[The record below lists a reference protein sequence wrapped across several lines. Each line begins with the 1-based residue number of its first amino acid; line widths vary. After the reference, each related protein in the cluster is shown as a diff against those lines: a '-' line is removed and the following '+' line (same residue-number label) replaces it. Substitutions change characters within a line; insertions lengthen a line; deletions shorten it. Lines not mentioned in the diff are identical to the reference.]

1 MALKQLLIGKKISDL
16 RVQLAALTQ
25 TRDSLV
31 TRRAEMKRREEELE
45 ASVNEMT
52 EETSKEDRDAL
63 DQLTQEWESDDAAL
77 TQEENENT
85 EARENIERQIEGL
98 EQELENLNARAKE
111 AGKQTRS
118 ASPET
123 GRKDETNMNTRKLFF
138 GMNHQERDAFFA
150 REEVKTFLRGVRT
163 AISEKRAISGTE
175 AIIPTVVLDLVRERV
190 TEYSKLLKH
199 VNVQHVTGDARIPI
213 MGIVP
218 DAVWTEMCANLN
230 EIDLSFGQV
239 TMDGFKV
246 GGYVAVCNAV
256 LEDNDVDLASKIIE
270 ALGKAMGRAI
280 DKAILYGTG
289 TKMPTGILTSLLASA
304 YATTNVVAIT
314 DKEGIELFKAL
325 VAAIGEASNDY
336 TSGGMFFAMNEKTK
350 TKLMTNAMNF
360 SAAGAIVTGQNGDMP
375 IVGGKIETLGFIP
388 DDVIIGGYGE
398 LYAMLERAGME
409 FARSEHVRFIQDQ
422 TVFKGTARYDGKPV
436 VDKGFVAIGIGGV
449 KPTADAVTFTEDK
462 ANAAT

>member
-16 RVQLAALTQ
+16 RAQLSALMQ
-25 TRDSLV
+25 TRDGLV

-45 ASVNEMT
+45 ASLAEMT
-52 EETSKEDRDAL
+52 EETSPEDREAFDG
-63 DQLTQEWESDDAAL
+63 LTKEWEQDDAAL
-77 TQEENENT
+77 TQEENENK
-85 EARENIERQIEGL
+85 EAAEGLERQIGEL
-98 EQELENLNARAKE
+98 EQELSALNERAKAAGAAQRSE
-111 AGKQTRS
+111 AGEQ
-118 ASPET
+118 
-123 GRKDETNMNTRKLFF
+123 RKDEMHMNTRKFF

-150 REEVKTFLRGVRT
+150 RADVVKFLANVRT
-163 AISEKRAISGTE
+163 AICEKRAVSGKD
-175 AIIPTVVLDLVRERV
+175 AIIPTVVLDLVRERIA
-190 TEYSKLLKH
+190 EYSKLLKH
-199 VNVQHVTGDARIPI
+199 VNLQRVTGDARIPI
-213 MGIVP
+213 MGLVP

-270 ALGKAMGRAI
+270 ALGIAMGRAI

-289 TKMPTGILTSLLASA
+289 TKMPTGIVTALLASV
-304 YATTNVVAIT
+304 YANTNVVAIEG
-314 DKEGIELFKAL
+314 KEGLELFKAL
-325 VAAIGEASNDY
+325 IAAIGETSNDY

-360 SAAGAIVTGQNGDMP
+360 SAAGAIVTGQNGEMP

-388 DDVIIGGYGE
+388 DDVVIGGYGE

-409 FARSEHVRFIQDQ
+409 FARSEHVRFTQDQ

-436 VDKGFVAIGIGGV
+436 IDKGFIAIGIGGV
-449 KPTADAVTFTEDK
+449 KPSADAVTFAEDK
-462 ANAAT
+462 ANTGS

>member
-16 RVQLAALTQ
+16 RAQLTQLTQ

-31 TRRAEMKRREEELE
+31 TRRAEMKRREDELE
-45 ASVNEMT
+45 ASMKEMT
-52 EETSKEDRDAL
+52 EETSQEDREAFDA
-63 DQLTQEWESDDAAL
+63 LTQEWESDDAAL
-77 TQEENENT
+77 TQEENENQQ
-85 EARENIERQIEGL
+85 AREGIEAQIEGL
-98 EQELENLNARAKE
+98 EQELNKLNERMKAPNNE
-111 AGKQTRS
+111 QRS
-118 ASPET
+118 EK
-123 GRKDETNMNTRKLFF
+123 RKDETNMNTRKLFF

-150 REEVKTFLRGVRT
+150 REEVKTFLTNVRT
-163 AISEKRAISGTE
+163 AIREKRAISGAN
-175 AIIPTVVLDLVRERV
+175 AIIPTVVMDLVRERI

-199 VNVQHVTGDARIPI
+199 VNVQRVTGDARIPV

-246 GGYVAVCNAV
+246 GAYVAVCNAV

-289 TKMPTGILTSLLASA
+289 TKMPTGIVTALLAGD
-304 YATTNVVAIT
+304 YAATNVIAIS

-325 VAAIGEASNDY
+325 VEAIGETSNDY

-360 SAAGAIVTGQNGDMP
+360 SAAGAIVTGQNGEMP

-436 VDKGFVAIGIGGV
+436 IEKGFVAIGIGGV
-449 KPTADAVTFTEDK
+449 KPTADAVTFAEDK
-462 ANAAT
+462 ANA

>member
-16 RVQLAALTQ
+16 RAQLTALTQ
-25 TRDSLV
+25 TRDSLF
-31 TRRAEMKRREEELE
+31 TRRAEMKRREDELE
-45 ASVNEMT
+45 ASMKEMT
-52 EETSKEDRDAL
+52 EETSQEDREAFDA
-63 DQLTQEWESDDAAL
+63 LTQEWESDDAAL
-77 TQEENENT
+77 TQEENENQQ
-85 EARENIERQIEGL
+85 AREGIEAQIEGL
-98 EQELENLNARAKE
+98 EQELNKLNERMKAPNNE
-111 AGKQTRS
+111 QRS
-118 ASPET
+118 EK
-123 GRKDETNMNTRKLFF
+123 RKDETNMNTRKLFF

-150 REEVKTFLRGVRT
+150 REEVKTFLTNVRT
-163 AISEKRAISGTE
+163 AIREKRAITGAS
-175 AIIPTVVLDLVRERV
+175 AIIPTVVMDLVRERI

-199 VNVQHVTGDARIPI
+199 VNVQRVTGDARIPV

-246 GGYVAVCNAV
+246 GAYVAVCNAV

-289 TKMPTGILTSLLASA
+289 TKMPTGILTALLAST
-304 YATTNVVAIT
+304 YAATNVIAIS

-325 VAAIGEASNDY
+325 VAAIGETSNDY
-336 TSGGMFFAMNEKTK
+336 TSGGLFFAMNEKTK

-360 SAAGAIVTGQNGDMP
+360 SAAGAIVTGQNGEMP

-449 KPTADAVTFTEDK
+449 KPTANAVTFAEDK
-462 ANAAT
+462 ANAGA